1 MTDQNQLGALLRR
14 RRKLL
19 GKTLADVSKASG
31 VDISSISAYERGT
44 ISPTSERLL
53 AILDALGV
61 DLLGELRK

>member
-53 AILDALGV
+53 AILDVLGV